1 LHCSEIDLTAAGVP
15 HVFRAGLPAD
25 LVEFALSR
33 FGEPARPVLESLQQV
48 KV

>member
-1 LHCSEIDLTAAGVP
+1 MHCSEIDLTLAGLP
-15 HVFRAGLPAD
+15 HVLRAGLPAD

-33 FGEPARPVLESLQQV
+33 FGEPARPVLEALQQA